1 MRARFFLDAPSVSTT
16 AGLSKPKWAAVHH
29 LLVALY

>member
-1 MRARFFLDAPSVSTT
+1 MPARFFQDEPFVWTT

-29 LLVALY
+29 LPVALY